1 MKRSPSRSIVL
12 LAGALC
18 AAPVLAGGTFPSPE
32 QPWTKREY
40 VDFYFTHFN
49 GNLALPHL
57 RSADGRALI
66 ERLVDPGNVARII
79 EGRASLA
86 DKRLQIATILMAA
99 GEIRSAYNYAVF
111 VGEPLAEELTRV
123 QSFTLSVVDAAAQL
137 AQGEAS
143 ASSVSAWSTTLSGV
157 IHSLSERDIYSI
169 EQRSRLTAAIAQHYP
184 ALHPLLSAAD
194 RRELQQRVSA
204 LAIEEED
211 MALRIAQLRLVSEF
225 GKP

>member
-1 MKRSPSRSIVL
+1 MKRSPLRLIVL
-12 LAGALC
+12 LFGALS

-57 RSADGRALI
+57 RNAEGRALI
-66 ERLVDPGNVARII
+66 ERLVDPGNVGRII
-79 EGRASLA
+79 EGPASLA

-123 QSFTLSVVDAAAQL
+123 QSFTLAVVDAAARLSQS
-137 AQGEAS
+137 EAS
-143 ASSVSAWSTTLSGV
+143 ASSVSAWRTTLSGV
-157 IHSLSERDIYSI
+157 IHSLSEREVYSV
-169 EQRSRLTAAIAQHYP
+169 EQRARLTAAIAQHYP
-184 ALHPLLSAAD
+184 ALHPLLSNDD
-194 RRELQQRVSA
+194 RRELQRRVRA
-204 LAIEEED
+204 LAMQEKD
-211 MALRIAQLRLVSEF
+211 VALRAAQMRLAEEF

>member
-1 MKRSPSRSIVL
+1 MMRSPLRSIVL
-12 LAGALC
+12 LFGALS
-18 AAPVLAGGTFPSPE
+18 AAPVLAGGAFPSPE

-57 RSADGRALI
+57 RSAEGRALV
-66 ERLVDPGNVARII
+66 ERLADPGNVTRII
-79 EGRASLA
+79 ESPASLA

-111 VGEPLAEELTRV
+111 VGEPLSEELTRV
-123 QSFTLSVVDAAAQL
+123 QSFTLAVVDAAARL

-143 ASSVSAWSTTLSGV
+143 ASSVSAWRTTLSGV
-157 IHSLSERDIYSI
+157 IHSLGEREIYSI
-169 EQRSRLTAAIAQHYP
+169 EQRTRLTAAIAQHYP
-184 ALHPLLSAAD
+184 ALHPLLSDDD
-194 RRELQQRVSA
+194 RRDLQRRVSA

-211 MALRIAQLRLVSEF
+211 VSLRIAQLRLVSEF